1 VMKLNRVFVLIAVSF
16 LGIAAGCGGGSTGS
30 SNSGSNG
37 SGRSG
42 GTPSANNVATLTV
55 DQGPAALL
63 ATGQAD
69 EDIAFITVT
78 VCVPGTATCQNID
91 HVQVDTGSEGLR
103 IASGVLT
110 QVSLQTQMSGTNPV
124 SECAQ
129 FGDLTY
135 LWGKV
140 ATADIQIA
148 GEVAKNVPI
157 QIADSS
163 AAPSTCSSGE
173 TGQLVTAAD
182 IGANGILGV
191 GLFRQDC
198 GFGCTQNA
206 PPAFYYSCNN
216 GACSSISEPLTAQL
230 QNPVWMFPTDNNGV
244 ILQLPSVPDVGQAT
258 VTNGQLIFGIGTQS
272 NNGLGSA
279 VALPVD
285 QHTGNFAA
293 QFAGVTYNDF
303 NGAGSG
309 GGSSFIDSGSN
320 GYFFLDSKTLVNSG
334 FPISDCPSSAN
345 LQGFYCPSPT
355 QPISVTAIGDDSSGI
370 PTGPTRTINF
380 NVADAQT
387 LFQTGFSAF
396 NNVGGDNSN
405 SFDFGLPFIFG
416 KSVFF
421 VIEGQTTPAGTGP
434 LYAF

>member
-1 VMKLNRVFVLIAVSF
+1 VMKFNRIFFLIAILS
-16 LGIAAGCGGGSTGS
+16 LGITAGCGGGSTGS
-30 SNSGSNG
+30 TSGSS
-37 SGRSG
+37 SGGSG
-42 GTPSANNVATLTV
+42 GTTAANNVATLTV
-55 DQGPAALL
+55 DQGPTALL
-63 ATGQAD
+63 VTGQAD
-69 EDIAFITVT
+69 EDMAFVTIT
-78 VCVPGTATCQNID
+78 VCVPGTTACQDID

-103 IASGVLT
+103 IASGILT
-110 QVSLQTQMSGTNPV
+110 KVSLQTQMSGTNPV

-129 FGDLTY
+129 FGDLTF
-135 LWGKV
+135 LWGTV
-140 ATADIQIA
+140 ATADIQIS

-163 AAPSTCSSGE
+163 VAPSSCSSGE
-173 TGQLVTAAD
+173 TGQLVTPAD
-182 IGANGILGV
+182 LGSNAILGL

-198 GFGCTQNA
+198 GFGCTQGA
-206 PPAFYYSCNN
+206 PPAFYYSCSN

-230 QNPVWMFPTDNNGV
+230 QNPVWMFPGDNNGV

-258 VTNGQLIFGIGTQS
+258 VANGQLIFGIGTQS

-285 QHTGNFAA
+285 QNTGNFAA

-303 NGAGSG
+303 NGPGSG

-320 GYFFLDSKTLVNSG
+320 GYFFLDSATLVNAG
-334 FPISDCPSSAN
+334 FPIPDCPSSAN

-355 QPISVTAIGDDSSGI
+355 QPISVTVIGDNSSGI
-370 PTGPTRTINF
+370 PAGPSRTINF

-387 LFQTGFSAF
+387 LFQSGFSAF

-434 LYAF
+434 FYAF